1 MLDFEIETVS
11 STESSSSENTL
22 TVSSVDDPCCEQHK
36 LHFIQLYCI
45 GGGAR
50 NHRDQD
56 EQALIE
62 KGELRTQASICSTL
76 SPKIPFI

>member
-1 MLDFEIETVS
+1 MYMHVS
-11 STESSSSENTL
+11 LTESSSSENTL
-22 TVSSVDDPCCEQHK
+22 AACSVDDPCCEQHQ

-56 EQALIE
+56 EQALRE
-62 KGELRTQASICSTL
+62 KR
-76 SPKIPFI
+76 